1 MTDPHT
7 LADALLAA
15 ERERTAL
22 VPFTKRNPFLD
33 VSDFPPA
40 QPTSKEVN
48 GLTADIF
55 VSTAVFTLATKHMP
69 LGMHLPGCPPV
80 FVRRTKD
87 QMSISNPVP
96 A

>member
-1 MTDPHT
+1 MS
-7 LADALLAA
+7 
-15 ERERTAL
+15 
-22 VPFTKRNPFLD
+22 RNPFLD